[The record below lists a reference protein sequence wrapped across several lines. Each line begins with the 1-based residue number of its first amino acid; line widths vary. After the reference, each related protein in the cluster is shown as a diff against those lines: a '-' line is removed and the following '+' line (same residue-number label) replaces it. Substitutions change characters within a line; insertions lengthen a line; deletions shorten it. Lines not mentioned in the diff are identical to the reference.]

1 MTEVAKA
8 PGGAG
13 SRTGRMLLIGAG
25 VIALVS
31 VAYGVTRESHD
42 PSATP
47 TAAASEP
54 QTAAPADPAAIIQD
68 LQNRVGANPKD
79 AEGWQMLGW
88 AYFEANRY
96 ADSARAYKRATALVP
111 GNATFWSSL
120 GEALVMG
127 SATDPMPAEAA
138 AAFDKAISLDAKE
151 PRARYF
157 LAVAK
162 DLKGDHKGA
171 IADWVALLKETPS
184 GAPWEADLRRTIEQV
199 GRIHKVDVTQ
209 QLASI
214 KPSAPHSEIPSVAT
228 AAIPG
233 PTRDQM
239 QAASALP
246 KGQQDQMIDGMVA
259 SLDGKLKANPTNVDG
274 WIMLMRSRMTLG
286 QTAQATQAAKNAIT
300 ANPAQASRIK
310 DEAKLLSV
318 PGV

>member
-1 MTEVAKA
+1 MTEGTKA
-8 PGGAG
+8 PG
-13 SRTGRMLLIGAG
+13 RTGRMLLIGAAG
-25 VIALVS
+25 IAILS
-31 VAYGVTRESHD
+31 VAYAVTRESGA
-42 PSATP
+42 PSAPAPATS
-47 TAAASEP
+47 AAAL
-54 QTAAPADPAAIIQD
+54 TGAAPDPAAVIQE
-68 LQNRVGANPKD
+68 LQNRVGANPND

-127 SATDPMPAEAA
+127 STDNPMPDDAA
-138 AAFDKAISLDAKE
+138 KAFEKAIGIDAKE

-157 LAVAK
+157 LAVRR
-162 DLKGDHKGA
+162 DLKGDHEGA
-171 IADWVALLKETPS
+171 IADWLALLKDTPS
-184 GAPWEADLRRTIEQV
+184 GAPWEQDLRRTIEQV
-199 GRIHKVDVTQ
+199 ARIHKVDVAER
-209 QLASI
+209 LAAI
-214 KPSAPHSEIPSVAT
+214 KPAAPHPALGSVAT

-246 KGQQDQMIDGMVA
+246 KGQQDQMIEGMVS
-259 SLDGKLKANPTNVDG
+259 SLEGKLKADPSNVDG
-274 WIMLMRSRMTLG
+274 WIMLIRSRMTLG
-286 QTAQATQAAKNAIT
+286 QTAQANAAMKNAVAANPTQAK
-300 ANPAQASRIK
+300 RIR